1 MSSPSEGDPSNGNL
15 SPDDSMTF
23 SVGADQ
29 QGNESDISDGLDAPN
44 SPLEQPSPSEPEASN
59 DEAMNHADVDHHM
72 SESEESSVAD
82 ASEDGDFDMQAT
94 SPSQHGND
102 DEDDHEDE
110 EDDATAG
117 RASSSDSAR
126 APKRKAPVED
136 EYIKAN
142 PELYGLRRS
151 VCPPFARLFY
161 ALYSFGGD

>member
-1 MSSPSEGDPSNGNL
+1 MSSPSEGDPSDGNL
-15 SPDDSMTF
+15 SLDDSMTF
-23 SVGADQ
+23 SAGADQ
-29 QGNESDISDGLDAPN
+29 QGNESDASDGLDAPN

-59 DEAMNHADVDHHM
+59 DEAMNYAAVDHHM

-94 SPSQHGND
+94 SPSQHGN

-136 EYIKAN
+136 EYIKAKS
-142 PELYGLRRS
+142 R
-151 VCPPFARLFY
+151 
-161 ALYSFGGD
+161 ALWPSEKCSTSRAA

>member
-23 SVGADQ
+23 SAAADL
-29 QGNESDISDGLDAPN
+29 QGNESDISEGLGAPH
-44 SPLEQPSPSEPEASN
+44 SPSEHPSPSRSDAEASN
-59 DEAMNHADVDHHM
+59 DEAANHVDVDHHM

-82 ASEDGDFDMQAT
+82 ASDDGDFDMQAT
-94 SPSQHGND
+94 SPSQRGN
-102 DEDDHEDE
+102 DE
-110 EDDATAG
+110 EDDNEDEDDVTAG

-136 EYIKAN
+136 EYMKAN

-151 VCPPFARLFY
+151 V
-161 ALYSFGGD
+161 

>member
-23 SVGADQ
+23 SAAADQ
-29 QGNESDISDGLDAPN
+29 QGNESDISEGLDAPN
-44 SPLEQPSPSEPEASN
+44 SPLEHPSPSEPEASN
-59 DEAMNHADVDHHM
+59 DEAMDHAVADHHL

-151 VCPPFARLFY
+151 V
-161 ALYSFGGD
+161 

>member
-23 SVGADQ
+23 SAGADQ

-44 SPLEQPSPSEPEASN
+44 SPLEQPSPSEPEAAN
-59 DEAMNHADVDHHM
+59 DEAMNHADVDRHR

-151 VCPPFARLFY
+151 V
-161 ALYSFGGD
+161 